1 MTIAVFSGGMHY
13 DPFTSFS
20 VQNARLRGEHFAGV
34 AARQAPITFLRVYF
48 IVVIF
53 TSGKQ
58 QMLVEEDSRLAAAS
72 VVGIG
77 SPSSPFPHRRHHH
90 QPHLSPVLLYVFI
103 LKSREIAAQ
112 LLASHGQHRP
122 P

>member
-1 MTIAVFSGGMHY
+1 MNHLHHSQFKMRGCEANILQALLQGKR
-13 DPFTSFS
+13 
-20 VQNARLRGEHFAGV
+20 RLFICTCVHF
-34 AARQAPITFLRVYF
+34 I
-48 IVVIF
+48 IIIF

-77 SPSSPFPHRRHHH
+77 SPSSPSPHRRHHH
-90 QPHLSPVLLYVFI
+90 QPHLSPVLLYGFI

-112 LLASHGQHRP
+112 LLASHGQHCP
-122 P
+122 A

>member
-1 MTIAVFSGGMHY
+1 MHY

-20 VQNARLRGEHFAGV
+20 VQNARLRGKYFAGAV
-34 AARQAPITFLRVYF
+34 ARQALLGYMRVLF
-48 IVVIF
+48 IVIIF

-77 SPSSPFPHRRHHH
+77 STPLRPSPDLH
-90 QPHLSPVLLYVFI
+90 I
-103 LKSREIAAQ
+103 CTIENA
-112 LLASHGQHRP
+112 
-122 P
+122 